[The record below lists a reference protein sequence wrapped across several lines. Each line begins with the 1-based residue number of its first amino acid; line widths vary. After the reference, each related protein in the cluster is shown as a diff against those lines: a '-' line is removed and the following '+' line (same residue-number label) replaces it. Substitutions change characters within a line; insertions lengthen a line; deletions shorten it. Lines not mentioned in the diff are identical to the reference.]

1 MLPFFCGKISV
12 KCVSGDSLV
21 HKSVTFL
28 GTISKW
34 RLSAFIIPAA
44 VPIVI
49 PAKARKIF
57 DIKQGDNLLVL
68 GDEGQGI
75 ALMKEENLLQM
86 LNVAD
91 GED

>member
-1 MLPFFCGKISV
+1 MLGIGGESNAVRPKVPCKQSGCAALVEPGNKYCEMLESV
-12 KCVSGDSLV
+12 EK
-21 HKSVTFL
+21 
-28 GTISKW
+28 
-34 RLSAFIIPAA
+34 

-57 DIKQGDNLLVL
+57 DIKQGDNLVVL

>member
-1 MLPFFCGKISV
+1 MRDERK
-12 KCVSGDSLV
+12 
-21 HKSVTFL
+21 
-28 GTISKW
+28 KW

-49 PAKARKIF
+49 PAIARKIF